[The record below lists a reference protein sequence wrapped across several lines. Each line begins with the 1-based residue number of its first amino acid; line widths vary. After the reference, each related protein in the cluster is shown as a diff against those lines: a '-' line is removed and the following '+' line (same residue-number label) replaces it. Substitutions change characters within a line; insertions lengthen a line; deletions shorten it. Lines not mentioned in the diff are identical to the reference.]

1 MTSRNIRWNIDDV
14 KGKAKPFLLRPAGK
28 DYLWGGTRLIDEY
41 GKESAL
47 TPLAE
52 TWECSTHPDGSSIVA
67 SGDRKGR
74 LLSEVL
80 KEHPEY
86 LGIHS
91 EAGIKAK
98 GDLPILIKFID
109 ARKDLSI
116 QVHPDDVYAREQ
128 ENGQLGKTEMWYVLD
143 SKKDTRL
150 VYGLYHDVDKET
162 LRQSIKEGTIDKYL
176 QKVRIQK
183 GEVYYIEPGM
193 IHAIGAGALI
203 AEVQESSNLTY
214 RLYDYDRRD
223 KNGKRRS
230 LQIEKALEVA
240 RLKSS
245 IEPVQ
250 PMRVLRYRQ
259 GFAKELLCRCKYFEV
274 HRIVMNTERLR
285 QMVPY
290 WTDSLSFRVLLCVEG
305 CGNLLMEEGEYICF
319 FKGDCIFFPADSV
332 RVRLHGKAEFL
343 EVRG

>member
-1 MTSRNIRWNIDDV
+1 MTSRNILWNPDD
-14 KGKAKPFLLRPAGK
+14 GNGGAKPFLLRPAGK
-28 DYLWGGTRLIDEY
+28 DYLWGGSRLIDEY
-41 GKESAL
+41 GKEGAL
-47 TPLAE
+47 KPLAE
-52 TWECSTHPDGSSIVA
+52 TWECSTHPDGTSIVA
-67 SGDRKGR
+67 SGERKGR

-91 EAGIKAK
+91 EAGMGAQ
-98 GDLPILIKFID
+98 GELPILIKFID
-109 ARKDLSI
+109 AGNDLSI
-116 QVHPDDVYAREQ
+116 QVHPDDEYAKER

-143 SKKDTRL
+143 AGKDTKL
-150 VYGLYHDVDKET
+150 VYGLYHDMDKET
-162 LRQSIKEGTIDKYL
+162 LRQSIQEGTVEKYL
-176 QKVRIQK
+176 QKVKIQK
-183 GEVYYIEPGM
+183 GDVYYIEPGI

-203 AEVQESSNLTY
+203 VEVQESSNLTY
-214 RLYDYDRRD
+214 RLYDYERKD

-240 RLKSS
+240 VLKSS
-245 IEPVQ
+245 TKPAQ

-274 HRIVMNTERLR
+274 HRIVMNTERFR
-285 QMVPY
+285 QMVSY
-290 WTDSLSFRVLLCVEG
+290 WTDGMSFRVLLCVEG
-305 CGNLLMEEGEYICF
+305 CGSLLMEGEYICF

-343 EVRG
+343 EVRR